1 MALNIKNAEVE
12 SLAAE
17 LARLAGETKTEAIR
31 RSLAGRKQRLL
42 VNRVRAGKGERL
54 RSLLE
59 ERIWPEIPRRLL
71 GKSISG
77 QERERILGYGP
88 AGV

>member
-1 MALNIKNAEVE
+1 VE
-12 SLAAE
+12 RLAADV
-17 LARLAGETKTEAIR
+17 ASLAGETKTGAIR
-31 RSLAGRKQRLL
+31 RALADRKQRLL
-42 VNRVRAGKGERL
+42 ENPVRAGKRERL

-71 GKSISG
+71 GKSISRK
-77 QERERILGYGP
+77 ERERIPGYGP